1 LHNPS
6 DITRRGLMIGD
17 QVYVYRAGDVIPR
30 VEAPLVDQR
39 TGTESPIPLPE
50 ACPRCDDE
58 IDASEQRWRCVRGR
72 NCQAVASVIYAAG
85 RDQLDIE
92 GLGGTRAVQLVEA
105 GLVKDVADL
114 FTLTREQLLGLE
126 RMGETSATNLLAAIE
141 TARGAA
147 LSRVFC
153 ALGVR
158 GTGRTMSR
166 RIAAHFGSMA
176 AIRAADADTL
186 AEVDGIGTEKARVI
200 AAELLELAPLLDR
213 LQAQQVGTQVT
224 EPQKRASD
232 ASDAND
238 GEGTEGGPLAGQ
250 AVVVTGSMTGPLAV
264 LSRNEMNEL
273 IERAGGKASSSVSK
287 RTTLLVAGEKAG
299 SKRAKAEEL
308 GIRILDPEEFAVLV
322 ADLLPTDGA
331 L

>member
-1 LHNPS
+1 
-6 DITRRGLMIGD
+6 M
-17 QVYVYRAGDVIPR
+17 
-30 VEAPLVDQR
+30 
-39 TGTESPIPLPE
+39 
-50 ACPRCDDE
+50 
-58 IDASEQRWRCVRGR
+58 
-72 NCQAVASVIYAAG
+72 ASVIYAAG

-92 GLGGTRAVQLVEA
+92 GLGGTRAIQLVEA

-126 RMGETSATNLLAAIE
+126 RMGETSAANLLAAIE
-141 TARGAA
+141 TARGAV

-186 AEVDGIGTEKARVI
+186 AGVDGIGTEKARGI
-200 AAELLELAPLLDR
+200 AAELLELAPLLDK
-213 LQAQQVGTQVT
+213 LQAQQVGMQVT
-224 EPQKRASD
+224 EPQKPAT
-232 ASDAND
+232 DAND
-238 GEGTEGGPLAGQ
+238 GEESADGPLAGQ

-273 IERAGGKASSSVSK
+273 IERAGGKASSPVSK
-287 RTTLLVAGEKAG
+287 RTTLVVAGEKAG

-322 ADLLPTDGA
+322 AGLLPTT
-331 L
+331 